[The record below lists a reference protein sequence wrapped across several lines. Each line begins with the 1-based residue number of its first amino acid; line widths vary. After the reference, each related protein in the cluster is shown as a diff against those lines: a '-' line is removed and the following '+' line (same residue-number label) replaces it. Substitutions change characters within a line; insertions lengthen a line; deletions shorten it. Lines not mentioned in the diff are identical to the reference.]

1 LKTTSLKDTLELVG
15 IAAVVLGL
23 VLVAY
28 ELRQNNEQLAEQSRQ
43 SVADGIRQITLSVAT
58 SPDLARLLSRE
69 TSLEEMT
76 GSERMQFAA
85 WFVAWLKSAEHAFIQ
100 HQDGILDE
108 EIWLARRNQAIGML
122 EREKFVYLYQTN
134 KENFVPAFIAHIDE
148 VLNERETR

>member
-1 LKTTSLKDTLELVG
+1 MKTTSLKDTLELVG